1 MSVFDTYADNPFVI
15 KDEGQEITVRVQ
27 RTSPTTLQ
35 VSWNLP
41 TKVQCG
47 STAGYN
53 GAVVTLD
60 TTPTNLSKL
69 PVDGTVYSAD
79 STADANLNA
88 GDRIGSA
95 LVIGAFYND
104 TTTTSFNVTD
114 APETTPF
121 YVSLHAVDAQYRYH
135 TDGVHSYSLPFNKGE
150 TGQPTPGFQVIKIG
164 SNGVTASQSTNL
176 NPSAS
181 YTFNVE
187 TDLNHCE
194 HGYHNVNQQ
203 TGGFNFTVT
212 GLNAPTYGDLI
223 NTLNAQVISSL
234 NPQTSSAAP
243 GTGYYWY
250 DSQSRTVKGWNGHQD
265 VIQDAIILGEDPLN
279 PANGRYWYDNTTTQL
294 FQYTT
299 PTGYQ
304 QVSYIK
310 LTHDPRQPIC
320 DDYWLKTDTNA
331 LYRWNGTIWLA
342 TTMYQQATDP
352 ATSVPSTCA
361 SYWFDG
367 TNLYNRADYGC
378 AWNLV
383 KFYTSAY
390 DFTQPTDGALWI
402 NTTQNALYEALS
414 GVWTLKSTFSTKPMV
429 PAPNALYLDSV
440 NEIAEMYANGTW
452 NTLSAF
458 VSPFD
463 PQNPPDGTIWNSTTG
478 FKMWDT
484 LSSSWVAMDVT
495 TSTIDPALPPVL
507 DQGVVWYDDVAGTF
521 SKLVG
526 TSWVDVTGSTIQS
539 ATKPQNLTAFVWFNP
554 TIQTFMKLA
563 NGMLNQF
570 VPVWA
575 DCTPFVIDIGRLW
588 YNPST
593 QVLNIWNGSAWAPI
607 AVFQVPFTQT
617 IGAYYYN
624 TNTNTLMQWN
634 GKEWVIVKQPLVFSL
649 TPEGN
654 VMAVSATL
662 GSHSWV
668 RFSHKGN
675 FWNATVL
682 NLPIRV
688 EHPVKGTDP
697 IADVPSYMQVGVGTD
712 GSQDER
718 RDLVDQLKQMLG
730 YPIVEVELTK
740 EQMDVAID
748 NALKELRYKSGSGY
762 KRAMFFLE
770 IEPHQQM
777 YTLTDATVG
786 FNKIVDVL
794 YLHRMTS
801 AYLGTGVGAG
811 VYGQIAI
818 QQLYTYGKFDLVS
831 YHLVAGYIE
840 LMKQLFATELQFQWD
855 EYTRK
860 LSIYKDFY
868 IREKVLVDAVIEK
881 TEQEIF
887 TDRWTAKWIQKY
899 AMAECCMML
908 SRIRGKYTTIVAAGG
923 SVTLDA
929 GELRSYADQLK
940 LECQDDIDN
949 YIVSNK
955 EDWGSASDLIIG

>member
-1 MSVFDTYADNPFVI
+1 MSVFDTYADNPYVI
-15 KDEGQEITVRVQ
+15 KSEGQEITVRVQ

-41 TKVQCG
+41 TAIQCG
-47 STAGYN
+47 TSSGYN

-60 TTPTNLSKL
+60 TTPTTLSKL
-69 PVDGTVYSAD
+69 PVDGTLYNAD
-79 STADANLNA
+79 PTADANLNA

-135 TDGVHSYSLPFNKGE
+135 TDGVHSYSLPLNNGN
-150 TGQPTPGFQVIKIG
+150 TGQPTAGFQFIKMG
-164 SNGVTASQSTNL
+164 SDGVTASQPTNL
-176 NPSAS
+176 NPSAT
-181 YTFNVE
+181 YTTHV
-187 TDLNHCE
+187 DSDQNHKKHE
-194 HGYHNVNQQ
+194 HDT
-203 TGGFNFTVT
+203 TGGYDFVVS
-212 GLNAPTYGDLI
+212 GQNAATYGDLI
-223 NTLNAQVISSL
+223 NTLNAQVIASL
-234 NPQTSSAAP
+234 NPVMSSSAP

-250 DSQSRTVKGWNGHQD
+250 DSNNRQVKLWSGTQN
-265 VIQDAIILGEDPLN
+265 VVQDAIIVSQDPLN
-279 PANGRYWYDNTTTQL
+279 PANGLYWYDTTTTNL
-294 FQYTT
+294 YVFNN
-299 PTGYQ
+299 GAYQ
-304 QVSYIK
+304 AVNYIN

-320 DDYWLKTDTNA
+320 EDFWLKTDTNQ
-331 LYRWNGTIWLA
+331 LYRWNGTIWQIN
-342 TTMYQQATDP
+342 TMYQQATDP
-352 ATSVPSTCA
+352 SLADPVTCA

-367 TNLYNRADYGC
+367 TNLYNRDNYGC
-378 AWNLV
+378 VWNLV
-383 KFYTSAY
+383 TFYSYQT
-390 DFTQPTDGALWI
+390 DFTQPTDGMVWL
-402 NTTQNALYEALS
+402 NTTQGAVYEALS
-414 GVWTLKSTFSTKPMV
+414 GVWILKSAFTTKPTN
-429 PAPNALYLDSV
+429 PALGALYVDAV
-440 NEIAEMYANGTW
+440 NDIVQMYSSNGWT
-452 NTLSAF
+452 TIPSFA
-458 VSPFD
+458 SPFD
-463 PQNPPDGTIWNSTTG
+463 PQDPTDGTIWKSPSG
-478 FKMWDT
+478 FEMWDT
-484 LSSSWVAMDVT
+484 LSSTWIAMDVDT
-495 TSTIDPALPPVL
+495 GTIDPSLPPIL
-507 DQGVVWYDDVAGTF
+507 NQGVVWYDDVAGLF
-521 SKLVG
+521 YKLVG
-526 TSWVDVTGSTIQS
+526 TSWVDVTGSTIIG
-539 ATKPQNLTAFVWFNP
+539 ATKPQNLSAFIWFNP
-554 TIQTFMKLA
+554 TTQVWSKLA

-570 VPVWA
+570 VPVWT
-575 DCTPFVIDIGRLW
+575 DCSPFVIDIGRLW
-588 YNPST
+588 YNPSL
-593 QVLNIWNGSAWAPI
+593 QQLSVFNGTGWSPI

-617 IGAYYYN
+617 VGSYYYN
-624 TNTNTLMQWN
+624 ANTNTLMVWN
-634 GKEWVIVKQPLVFSL
+634 GKEWVVAPQPLVFSL
-649 TPEGN
+649 TQEGN
-654 VMAVSATL
+654 IKVSSSTL

-668 RFSHKGN
+668 HISHKGTL
-675 FWNATVL
+675 WNATVL
-682 NLPIRV
+682 NLPIRI
-688 EHPVKGTDP
+688 EHPWKGTDP
-697 IADVPSYMQVGVGTD
+697 VADVPSYQQIGVGTD

-718 RDLVDQLKQMLG
+718 RDLVDQLKKMLG

-762 KRAMFFLE
+762 KRCMFFLE
-770 IEPHQQM
+770 LEPHQQM
-777 YTLTDATVG
+777 YYLTDANVG

-840 LMKQLFATELQFQWD
+840 LMKQLFATEIQFQWD

-868 IREKVLVDAVIEK
+868 VREKVLVDAVIEK

-887 TDRWTAKWIQKY
+887 TDRWTAKWVQKF

-908 SRIRGKYTTIVAAGG
+908 ARIRGKYTTIVAAGG

-929 GELRSYADQLK
+929 SELRSYADQLK
-940 LECQDDIDN
+940 QECQDEVDN